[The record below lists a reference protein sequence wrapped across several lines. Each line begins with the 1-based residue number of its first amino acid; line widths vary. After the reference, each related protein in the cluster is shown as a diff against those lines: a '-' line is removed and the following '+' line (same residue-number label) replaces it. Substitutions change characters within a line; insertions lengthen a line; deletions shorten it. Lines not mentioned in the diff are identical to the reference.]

1 MKTNMVDLQK
11 IISLDG
17 VREKIFKIKD
27 MYHPRLIANL
37 SKEANDIYL
46 VRKLICEDLSKLLD
60 EKDINFGKVKDYIK
74 DQIKKNKE
82 QLKQIQS
89 DDDINAIKVTIKE
102 WEEFL

>member
-1 MKTNMVDLQK
+1 MNMDDFQEIL
-11 IISLDG
+11 SLEG

-46 VRKLICEDLSKLLD
+46 ARKSICEDLLKVID
-60 EKDINFGKVKDYIK
+60 EKDINFSRVKDYIK
-74 DQIKKNKE
+74 DQIKKNKK
-82 QLKQIQS
+82 QLKLAQ
-89 DDDINAIKVTIKE
+89 DDIDTSFIKTTIKE

>member
-1 MKTNMVDLQK
+1 MNMDDFQEIL
-11 IISLDG
+11 SLEG

-46 VRKLICEDLSKLLD
+46 ARKLICEDLSKLLD

-102 WEEFL
+102 WEDFL

>member
-1 MKTNMVDLQK
+1 MNMDDFQEIL
-11 IISLDG
+11 SLEG

-46 VRKLICEDLSKLLD
+46 ARKLICEDLSNLLD
-60 EKDINFGKVKDYIK
+60 EEDINFGKVKDYIK
-74 DQIKKNKE
+74 DQIKENKE
-82 QLKQIQS
+82 QLKQVPN

-102 WEEFL
+102 WEDFV